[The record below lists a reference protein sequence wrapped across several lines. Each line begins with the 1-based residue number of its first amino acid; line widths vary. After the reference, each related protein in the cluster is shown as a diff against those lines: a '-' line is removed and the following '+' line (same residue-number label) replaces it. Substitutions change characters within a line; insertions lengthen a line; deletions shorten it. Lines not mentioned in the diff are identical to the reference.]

1 MKNFPLDLNKVK
13 EQFYHNPKIRLV
25 KQHGFRFEYECEKNI
40 SFDTD
45 WRDITNLLYNLR
57 LKYVERRFPAQL
69 RISFNLKTNYY
80 LHSVDFNTTGRKVP
94 GTNIHCLERSLLL
107 DSDDTCL
114 QLREFGNFKLPIAER
129 PQSLETCDF
138 FSIIIPIWS
147 KT

>member
-13 EQFYHNPKIRLV
+13 EHFYYNPKVRLV

-69 RISFNLKTNYY
+69 RISFDLKTNYY
-80 LHSVDFNTTGRKVP
+80 LHSVDFNATGRKVP
-94 GTNIHCLERSLLL
+94 GTNIHRLERSLLL
-107 DSDDTCL
+107 DSNDTYL
-114 QLREFGNFKLPIAER
+114 QLRGSDHLAIPIVER
-129 PQSLETCDF
+129 SHLVETRDF
-138 FSIIIPIWS
+138 LSIIIPIWS